1 MILIIHNKERRSKPW
16 RALHYYFVKVVHIW
30 YLFQL
35 RHFSTYEQTRH
46 EILTW
51 IIFLK
56 KKTVFYKVL
65 LRNTFNG
72 IQKVLTPIPMSFRKG
87 SAPSGPSYDGL
98 VQFMCH
104 WAVLYN
110 TLRWYL
116 VRGAFSGTA
125 SLTIISL

>member
-30 YLFQL
+30 YLLQL

-56 KKTVFYKVL
+56 KKTVFLQGSVAKYL
-65 LRNTFNG
+65 DG
-72 IQKVLTPIPMSFRKG
+72 IQKVLTPIPMSFQKG
-87 SAPSGPSYDGL
+87 SAPSGPSWDGV
-98 VQFMCH
+98 VQFVCY

-110 TLRWYL
+110 T
-116 VRGAFSGTA
+116 
-125 SLTIISL
+125 